1 MPLRVIDLCQPARP
15 TGSLAWSG
23 LCVGPSNLTCGA
35 SQAGDDVPIPVSD
48 KELEDKF
55 GLLAAMLG
63 GNEQMKH
70 GMMGL
75 QFEDALAVM
84 ARESNLSVATLKEAL
99 AKLSAEELAAHAK
112 LMLEQ
117 TQQSAHALEEADVY
131 TDALEDAF
139 AHLRFVISSPRKW
152 ALVPRLCWSRF
163 EHTAS
168 ADHLSSY
175 CEH

>member
-1 MPLRVIDLCQPARP
+1 M
-15 TGSLAWSG
+15 
-23 LCVGPSNLTCGA
+23 
-35 SQAGDDVPIPVSD
+35 PIPVSD
-48 KELEDKF
+48 KELEAKF

-63 GNEQMKH
+63 GNEQMRH

-75 QFEDALAVM
+75 RFEDALAVM

-131 TDALEDAF
+131 TDALEDADSDDE
-139 AHLRFVISSPRKW
+139 LP
-152 ALVPRLCWSRF
+152 ALVRSHFRFCPFPPRPRPIYASSFLLPENGRWCHGF
-163 EHTAS
+163 VGTAS
-168 ADHLSSY
+168 STQRRRIAFLLTVNTGR
-175 CEH
+175 EAEL

>member
-1 MPLRVIDLCQPARP
+1 LVRA
-15 TGSLAWSG
+15 
-23 LCVGPSNLTCGA
+23 TCGA
-35 SQAGDDVPIPVSD
+35 SQAGDDVPIPESD
-48 KELEDKF
+48 KELEAKF

-63 GNEQMKH
+63 GNEQMRH

-75 QFEDALAVM
+75 RFEDALAVM

-131 TDALEDAF
+131 TDALEDADSDDE
-139 AHLRFVISSPRKW
+139 LP
-152 ALVPRLCWSRF
+152 ALVRSHFRFCPFPPRPRPIY
-163 EHTAS
+163 AS
-168 ADHLSSY
+168 SFLRP
-175 CEH
+175 ENGR